1 MDDDGEASVQ
11 NFDYSYDEFT
21 HAGTTIRYQMESLY
35 CIKVF
40 LCCQGH
46 AINSF

>member
-1 MDDDGEASVQ
+1 MPRLHMQVCQ
-11 NFDYSYDEFT
+11 P
-21 HAGTTIRYQMESLY
+21 GTERKV

-46 AINSF
+46 AIETDTRDRNGTVYEADRNPP